1 VASGAK
7 GFDKRIDEK
16 LERGAFM
23 LRGFDSVAVGL
34 KGEYKVLERENEAN
48 RWREIGWYSTGGG
61 CEAGEWSGEEGW
73 S

>member
-1 VASGAK
+1 MASGAK

-34 KGEYKVLERENEAN
+34 KGEYKVLERENETN
-48 RWREIGWYSTGGG
+48 RWREIG
-61 CEAGEWSGEEGW
+61 
-73 S
+73 